1 MAKRMKVVN
10 PNRCFLDLYGL
21 IYGLTPSN
29 QLSQHSFLHF
39 LTSAFSNMHSS
50 MSRRRC
56 GLLVSG
62 ILLGTLQQ
70 LSFNLAPV
78 QQSGRLKLR
87 DWEVEVSQGEGISA
101 ALSVHPMRWL
111 EADERSS
118 TSSD

>member
-1 MAKRMKVVN
+1 
-10 PNRCFLDLYGL
+10 
-21 IYGLTPSN
+21 
-29 QLSQHSFLHF
+29 
-39 LTSAFSNMHSS
+39 

-70 LSFNLAPV
+70 LLFNLAPV

-101 ALSVHPMRWL
+101 ALSVHPMPGWKLMKDLQPAAIGFFPGIFCAPRWNIFNVPVH
-111 EADERSS
+111 A
-118 TSSD
+118 